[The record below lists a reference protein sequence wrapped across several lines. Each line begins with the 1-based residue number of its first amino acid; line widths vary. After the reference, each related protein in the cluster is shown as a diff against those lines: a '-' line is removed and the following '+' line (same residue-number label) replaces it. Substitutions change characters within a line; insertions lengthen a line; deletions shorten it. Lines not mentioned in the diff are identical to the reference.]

1 VLLRLGWAPLT
12 TIPVPQTGRRPLAD
26 TIDHLD

>member
-1 VLLRLGWAPLT
+1 MS

-26 TIDHLD
+26 TIDHLDSAVGDV